1 MDPHDGSDIPSQI
14 PPTGSHCQ
22 ILPRVESVGIDHKV
36 PVILVN
42 TWRLAPI
49 PIREEFGERT
59 TFDRVDEGQCEP

>member
-1 MDPHDGSDIPSQI
+1 MNPHYSSHISSQI
-14 PPTGSHCQ
+14 PPTSSHSQ
-22 ILPRVESVGIDHKV
+22 IFPRVESVGIDHKV